1 MINKASLVTLWIDPE
16 THQILKYT
24 FDNVGS
30 GLSALSITVNALP
43 LAGWPRSRSS
53 ARR

>member
-1 MINKASLVTLWIDPE
+1 MNKASLVTLWIDPG

-30 GLSALSITVNALP
+30 GLSALSITVNACRS
-43 LAGWPRSRSS
+43 AGWRRSKSF